1 MYLYIL
7 KVSFNFKHFTSSNIS
22 RTFDGSRVL
31 ATGSEGD
38 GVINE
43 LRPDVCFY
51 VYILTIC
58 WFNIKVFT
66 YIIAICASG

>member
-1 MYLYIL
+1 MSCMSSLL
-7 KVSFNFKHFTSSNIS
+7 SVARETARHDTGMALLSWFT
-22 RTFDGSRVL
+22 GEE
-31 ATGSEGD
+31 TGSEGD

-43 LRPDVCFY
+43 LRSDVCFY